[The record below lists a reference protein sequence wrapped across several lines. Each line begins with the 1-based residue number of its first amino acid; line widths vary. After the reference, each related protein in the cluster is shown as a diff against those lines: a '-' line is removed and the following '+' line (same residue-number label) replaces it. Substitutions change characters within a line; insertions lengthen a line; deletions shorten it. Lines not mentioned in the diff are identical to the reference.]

1 MLTSTYLFKS
11 NPIFMVRLQVA
22 NVKGHLQP
30 LSCLELL
37 RILNFYTDLAPLKD
51 GLNFDDRPLK
61 TIYFL

>member
-1 MLTSTYLFKS
+1 M
-11 NPIFMVRLQVA
+11 A

-61 TIYFL
+61 TIGFLWIMFKQIASAKSQGAT

>member
-1 MLTSTYLFKS
+1 ML
-11 NPIFMVRLQVA
+11 RLQVA
-22 NVKGHLQP
+22 NVRGHLQP

-61 TIYFL
+61 TIGFL